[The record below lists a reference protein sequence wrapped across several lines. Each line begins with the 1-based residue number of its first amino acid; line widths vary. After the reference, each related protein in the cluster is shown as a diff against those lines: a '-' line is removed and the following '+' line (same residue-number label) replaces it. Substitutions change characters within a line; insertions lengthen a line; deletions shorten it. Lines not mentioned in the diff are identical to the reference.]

1 LGLVARFVN
10 RATELQAL
18 ASWWQR
24 RSGALGLVWG
34 RRRVGKTAL
43 LQEFAHSRRT
53 IFHTGAARPLP
64 DDLRILSRLTG
75 PVVDAG
81 LRDLESRPF
90 RDWDDVLETLASAS
104 TTEPLLLVLDEFP
117 ELVSITSEL
126 PSLLRAFWDRARER
140 TKLRILL
147 CGSAIRTMNALQE
160 ERSPLYGRLDLS
172 LPIHPF
178 LPHEAADMLPTLSPG
193 DRALVWGIVGGM
205 PMYLSW
211 WDQESSIRE
220 NLLRLVCSP
229 GGLLLTEGQLVL
241 ATEANTGDLGRL
253 VLHAIASG
261 RTKHNEIADA
271 VRAEPA
277 RTLDRLIELRLIE
290 RLVPVTE
297 DPRRSRRRIYRISD
311 NFLAFW
317 LGVVDRY
324 RAEIERGLGKT
335 VLNAMLT
342 ELDDHMGEAWEEA
355 FRHHLRRLAAGGAL
369 GEDVVAIGRW
379 WREAGEEEIDAVV
392 LAGRSREAALVGE
405 AKWNKSVDAGP
416 LLRILER
423 KAEKLP
429 RIRDPLRFAVCAR
442 ERVRNAPARS
452 LTVTSADIF

>member
-1 LGLVARFVN
+1 MVKFVN
-10 RATELQAL
+10 RLAELQAL
-18 ASWWQR
+18 DSWWQR
-24 RSGALGLVWG
+24 PSGALGLVWG

-43 LQEFAHSRRT
+43 LEEFARTRRT
-53 IFHTGAARPLP
+53 IFHTGTARPLP
-64 DDLRILSRLTG
+64 DDLRTLSRLTG

-90 RDWDDVLETLASAS
+90 RDWDDVLETLAFAS
-104 TTEPLLLVLDEFP
+104 TSEPLLLVLDEFP
-117 ELVSITSEL
+117 ELVSTTSEL
-126 PSLLRAFWDRARER
+126 PSLLRAFWDRARDR
-140 TKLRILL
+140 TKLRVLL
-147 CGSAIRTMNALQE
+147 CGSAVRTMNALRQ

-172 LPIHPF
+172 LAIHPF
-178 LPHEAADMLPTLSPG
+178 LPHEAAAMLQTLSPA

-211 WDQESSIRE
+211 WDQEGSVRE
-220 NLLRLVCSP
+220 NLLHLVCSP

-241 ATEANTGDLGRL
+241 ATEAEPGDLGRL

-297 DPRRSRRRIYRISD
+297 DPHRSRRRLYRISD

-317 LGVVDRY
+317 LGIVDRY

-335 VLNAMLT
+335 ILNAMLT
-342 ELDDHMGEAWEEA
+342 ELDDHMGEVWEEA
-355 FRHHLRRLAAGGAL
+355 LRHHLRRLAAEGEL

-379 WREAGEEEIDAVV
+379 WKEGGEEEIDAVV
-392 LAGRSREAALVGE
+392 LVGRSREAALVGE
-405 AKWNKSVDAGP
+405 AKWKKSVDAGP
-416 LLRILER
+416 IVRTLER
-423 KAEKLP
+423 KAESLP
-429 RIRDPLRFAVCAR
+429 RVREPLRFAVSAR
-442 ERVRNAPARS
+442 ERVRNPPARA
-452 LTVTSADIF
+452 LAVTSADIF

>member
-1 LGLVARFVN
+1 MPKFVN
-10 RATELQAL
+10 RATELL
-18 ASWWQR
+18 TLENWWRR

-43 LQEFAHSRRT
+43 LEEFARARRT
-53 IFHTGAARPLP
+53 VFHTGSTRPLT
-64 DDLRILSRLTG
+64 DDLRILSRLTE
-75 PVVDAG
+75 PVVEAG

-104 TTEPLLLVLDEFP
+104 TREPLLLVLDEFP
-117 ELVSITSEL
+117 ELVSITSGL

-147 CGSAIRTMNALQE
+147 CGSAVRTMNALRE

-172 LPIHPF
+172 LAIHPF
-178 LPHEAADMLPTLSPG
+178 LPHEAADMLPTLTPS

-211 WDQESSIRE
+211 WDQAGSIRE

-241 ATEANTGDLGRL
+241 ATEAEPGDLGRL

-261 RTKHNEIADA
+261 RTKHNEIADV

-290 RLVPVTE
+290 RVVPVTE
-297 DPRRSRRRIYRISD
+297 DPRRSRRRLYRISD

-342 ELDDHMGEAWEEA
+342 ELDDHMGETWEEA
-355 FRHHLRRLAAGGAL
+355 FRHHLRRLAGEGIL

-379 WREAGEEEIDAVV
+379 WREGGEEEIDAVV

-405 AKWNKSVDAGP
+405 AKWKRSVDARP
-416 LLRILER
+416 LVRTLER
-423 KAEKLP
+423 KAERLP
-429 RIRDPLRFAVCAR
+429 RIRQPLRFAVCAR
-442 ERVRNAPARS
+442 ERVRDAPPQS
-452 LTVTSADIF
+452 LAVTSADIF

>member
-1 LGLVARFVN
+1 MGKFVN

-18 ASWWQR
+18 ESWWQR
-24 RSGALGLVWG
+24 PTGALGLVWG

-43 LQEFAHSRRT
+43 LEEFAHSRRT
-53 IFHTGAARPLP
+53 VFHTGAGRPLP
-64 DDLRILSRLTG
+64 DDLRILSRLIG
-75 PVVDAG
+75 PVAEAG
-81 LRDLESRPF
+81 LRDLDSRPL
-90 RDWDDVLETLASAS
+90 RDWDDVLETLAAAS
-104 TTEPLLLVLDEFP
+104 SSEPLLLVLDEFP
-117 ELVSITSEL
+117 EPVSITSEL

-147 CGSAIRTMNALQE
+147 CGSAVRTMNALQE
-160 ERSPLYGRLDLS
+160 DRSPLYGRLDLS
-172 LPIHPF
+172 LAVHPF
-178 LPHEAADMLPTLSPG
+178 LPHEAAEMLPALSPG

-211 WDQESSIRE
+211 WDQERSIRE
-220 NLLRLVCSP
+220 NLLRLVSSP

-241 ATEANTGDLGRL
+241 ATEAETGDLGRL

-297 DPRRSRRRIYRISD
+297 DPRRSRRRLYRISD

-317 LGVVDRY
+317 LGIVDRY

-355 FRHHLRRLAAGGAL
+355 FRHHLRRLAGEGAL

-379 WREAGEEEIDAVV
+379 WKEGDAQEIDAVV

-405 AKWNKSVDAGP
+405 AKWTKSLDAVP
-416 LLRILER
+416 LLRTLER
-423 KAEKLP
+423 KAERLP
-429 RIRDPLRFAVCAR
+429 RVRQPLRFAVCAR
-442 ERVRNAPARS
+442 EQVRNATAGS
-452 LTVTSADIF
+452 LAVTAADIF